1 MIKNVLKMMTAQN
14 TKKTMKNEK
23 KTLIFEKKET
33 KRMYLVYKNKVH
45 SKVLIKI
52 KKD

>member
-23 KTLIFEKKET
+23 KTLIFEK
-33 KRMYLVYKNKVH
+33 NG
-45 SKVLIKI
+45 
-52 KKD
+52 KKKSIVPESTIL